1 MTAAVL
7 NNELWEDLDTFLLP
21 FLARLAWLS
30 LASLPR
36 MHMTGLKGAIKIE
49 KWSNYWK
56 LSMWKFAINQKKVYG
71 RRHFTRLVSLS
82 SANYNLEINTDIE
95 LF

>member
-36 MHMTGLKGAIKIE
+36 MHMTGLKGTIKIE
-49 KWSNYWK
+49 KWSNYSK
-56 LSMWKFAINQKKVYG
+56 LSNVEILNKSEEGAREVTFYQISLTFIN
-71 RRHFTRLVSLS
+71 
-82 SANYNLEINTDIE
+82 
-95 LF
+95 